1 MATHWVVWRG
11 KAAVVLNPKASSAR
25 RLPTLQVQR
34 DVVDPADA
42 ASLNTEGLHLVVD
55 LTEADEPRL
64 EVDLRPYLTEDAGL
78 LTASNLELS
87 IKRGV
92 DIIAS
97 IFFLIL
103 FSPILLATALAV
115 VATSKGPAIFKQYR
129 VGKNGQPFEFYKF
142 RSMRATAEEDRFLL
156 LDQNEAG
163 GPIFKI
169 AADPRITP
177 VGKFIRRTSI
187 DELPQIWNVLRGD
200 MSLVGP
206 RPPLPEEVA
215 MYTSWERQRLSV
227 RPGVTGI
234 WQVSGRSDLDF
245 ETWVAMDVE
254 YIEEWSPSL
263 DLSLMVKTI
272 PAVLSGRGA
281 Y

>member
-1 MATHWVVWRG
+1 MA
-11 KAAVVLNPKASSAR
+11 
-25 RLPTLQVQR
+25 
-34 DVVDPADA
+34 DPADV

-55 LTEADEPRL
+55 LTEVDEPRL
-64 EVDLRPYLTEDAGL
+64 EVDLRPYLSENAGL
-78 LTASNLELS
+78 LNASQLKLT
-87 IKRGV
+87 IKRGI

-103 FSPILLATALAV
+103 FSPILLITALAV
-115 VATSKGPAIFKQYR
+115 VTTSKGPAIFKQYR
-129 VGKNGQPFEFYKF
+129 IGKDGQPFEFYKF
-142 RSMRATAEEDRFLL
+142 RSMSATAEEDRFLL

-169 AADPRITP
+169 ASDPRITP
-177 VGKFIRRTSI
+177 VGAFIRRTSI

-206 RPPLPEEVA
+206 RPPLPEEVQQYSA
-215 MYTSWERQRLSV
+215 WERQRLTV

-245 ETWVAMDVE
+245 ETWVAMDIE

-263 DLSLMVKTI
+263 DFSLMVRTI

>member
-1 MATHWVVWRG
+1 M
-11 KAAVVLNPKASSAR
+11 
-25 RLPTLQVQR
+25 
-34 DVVDPADA
+34 D
-42 ASLNTEGLHLVVD
+42 TEGLRLVVD
-55 LTEADEPRL
+55 LTELDEPRL
-64 EVDLRPYLTEDAGL
+64 EVDLRPYLSEDAGL
-78 LTASNLELS
+78 LTASQMELTL
-87 IKRGV
+87 KRGV

-103 FSPILLATALAV
+103 FSPILLITALAV
-115 VATSKGPAIFKQYR
+115 ILTSKGPAIFKQQR
-129 VGKNGQPFEFYKF
+129 VGQGGQPFEFYKF
-142 RSMRATAEEDRFLL
+142 RSMTATAEEDRYLL
-156 LDQNEAG
+156 VDQNEAG

-215 MYTSWERQRLSV
+215 QYTNWERQRLAV

-245 ETWVAMDVE
+245 DTWVAMDVE

-263 DLSLMVKTI
+263 DFSLMVRTI

>member
-1 MATHWVVWRG
+1 MAAHGVAWRG
-11 KAAVVLNPKASSAR
+11 KATVVLNQRASSER
-25 RLPTLQVQR
+25 RLPAHQVR
-34 DVVDPADA
+34 RDPAEV
-42 ASLNTEGLHLVVD
+42 ASLNTAGLHLVVD
-55 LTEADEPRL
+55 LTEVDEPRL
-64 EVDLRPYLTEDAGL
+64 EIDLRPYLTDDAGL
-78 LTASNLELS
+78 LTASQSELAV
-87 IKRGV
+87 KRGV
-92 DIIAS
+92 DILAS
-97 IFFLIL
+97 ILFLIL
-103 FSPILLATALAV
+103 FSPILLITALAV
-115 VATSKGPAIFKQYR
+115 VATSRGPVIFRQQR
-129 VGKNGQPFEFYKF
+129 VGQGGDLFEFFKF
-142 RSMRATAEEDRFLL
+142 RSMYMTAEEDRYLL
-156 LDQNEAG
+156 VDQNEAD

-187 DELPQIWNVLRGD
+187 DELPQLWNVLRGD

-215 MYTSWERQRLSV
+215 QYTDWERQRLMV

-254 YIEEWSPSL
+254 YIEEWRPSL
-263 DLSLMVKTI
+263 DFALMVKTI

>member
-1 MATHWVVWRG
+1 MNARAAAAHRLRTVPAEHDLIDTVVE
-11 KAAVVLNPKASSAR
+11 NP
-25 RLPTLQVQR
+25 
-34 DVVDPADA
+34 VD
-42 ASLNTEGLHLVVD
+42 TEGLHLVVD
-55 LTEADEPRL
+55 LTEVADPKL
-64 EVDLRPYLTEDAGL
+64 EVDLRPYLTSDAGL
-78 LTASNLELS
+78 LTAPHWELAV
-87 IKRGV
+87 KRGV

-97 IFFLIL
+97 IFFLLI
-103 FSPILLATALAV
+103 FSPILLATAIAV
-115 VATSKGPAIFKQYR
+115 MATSPGPAVFKQQR
-129 VGKNGQPFEFYKF
+129 IGTGGRSFEFYKF
-142 RSMRATAEEDRFLL
+142 RSMRATAESERVALL
-156 LDQNEAG
+156 PHNERN

-169 AADPRITP
+169 EEDPRITK
-177 VGKFIRRTSI
+177 VGRFIRRTSI

-206 RPPLPEEVA
+206 RPPLPDEVA
-215 MYTSWERQRLSV
+215 EYSAWERQRLMV

-245 ETWVAMDVE
+245 ETWVTMDVE

-263 DLSLMVKTI
+263 DFNLMVRTI